1 MIRYVF
7 IVILANAFMGKAQSN
22 SSCFIPEIQRPD
34 SFKLDKKD
42 LFTITEYM
50 ETEYQVFTDGDNT
63 LPANLSSVN
72 YYVDI
77 NDKTDSSNIVDI
89 NYLYLNGYHKKHVV
103 EGDAFYLLSK
113 KNIPMAKR
121 NTNIRSSKTVDFYS
135 ELSSI
140 VGMSF
145 GYWKLDTLTNR
156 IYIVFRDRTKIWNM
170 ENFRIFTGL
179 VLDKNIYLTKGMNTK
194 DSYLFDD
201 NFKNNKEIFVKLP
214 LNLNEVFHS
223 EKVNNSDT
231 NYYQQAICTKFE
243 IAENKSKRITI
254 KQRILEINST
264 KRDSIQA
271 KINGRMIHEQSE
283 QKKQTLILP
292 ETLKKEQNS
301 FYAAIKYTYYPAI
314 EKNYA
319 TRKIEHLNYDSI
331 SFKLTRKNNKRGQK
345 KFALFE
351 AWRGKQVVY
360 SRINISEYYNYYSL
374 KNQKEFILIHVAD
387 PYDEKVFHTFR
398 IPYSGQ
404 NTLPR
409 LISFFKKKILD
420 T

>member
-1 MIRYVF
+1 MIRYAF
-7 IVILANAFMGKAQSN
+7 IILLLSALTGRAQDKSDCFM
-22 SSCFIPEIQRPD
+22 PETQKPD

-77 NDKTDSSNIVDI
+77 NDKTDSTNISDI
-89 NYLYLNGYHKKHVV
+89 NYLYLNGYHKKHVI

-145 GYWKLDTLTNR
+145 GYWKLDTLTSR

-179 VLDKNIYLTKGMNTK
+179 VLGKNIYLTKGMNTK

-223 EKVNNSDT
+223 EKVTNSDIQ
-231 NYYQQAICTKFE
+231 YYQKATRAKFE
-243 IAENKSKRITI
+243 ITEDKSKKVNT
-254 KQRILEINST
+254 KQLVQEINSK
-264 KRDSIQA
+264 KRDSIQQ
-271 KINGRMIHEQSE
+271 KINEQMLHEQLE
-283 QKKQTLILP
+283 QKKMTLLLQD
-292 ETLKKEQNS
+292 TLKKEQNS
-301 FYAAIKYTYYPAI
+301 FYAAIKYSYYPAI

-319 TRKIEHLNYDSI
+319 SRKIEHLNYDSL
-331 SFKLTRKNNKRGQK
+331 SFKLTRKNNKRGRK

-360 SRINISEYYNYYSL
+360 SRINISEYHNYYSI

-404 NTLPR
+404 TILPR
-409 LISFFKKKILD
+409 LISFFKKKIFD

>member
-1 MIRYVF
+1 MIRYAF
-7 IVILANAFMGKAQSN
+7 IILLLSALTGRAQDKSDCFM
-22 SSCFIPEIQRPD
+22 PETQKPD

-77 NDKTDSSNIVDI
+77 NDKTDSTNISDI
-89 NYLYLNGYHKKHVV
+89 NYLYLNGYHKKHVI

-145 GYWKLDTLTNR
+145 GYWKLDTLTSR

-179 VLDKNIYLTKGMNTK
+179 VLGKNIYLTKGMNTK

-223 EKVNNSDT
+223 EKVTNSDIQ
-231 NYYQQAICTKFE
+231 YYQKATRAKFE
-243 IAENKSKRITI
+243 ITEDKSKKVNT
-254 KQRILEINST
+254 KQLVQEINSK
-264 KRDSIQA
+264 KRDSIQQ
-271 KINGRMIHEQSE
+271 KINEQMLHEQLE
-283 QKKQTLILP
+283 QKKMTLLLQD
-292 ETLKKEQNS
+292 TLKKEQNS
-301 FYAAIKYTYYPAI
+301 FYAAIKYSYYPAI
-314 EKNYA
+314 EKTMPAEKLNIWITIA
-319 TRKIEHLNYDSI
+319 FPSNWREKIIKEGG
-331 SFKLTRKNNKRGQK
+331 KNLLCLKPGEGNK
-345 KFALFE
+345 
-351 AWRGKQVVY
+351 WC
-360 SRINISEYYNYYSL
+360 
-374 KNQKEFILIHVAD
+374 
-387 PYDEKVFHTFR
+387 
-398 IPYSGQ
+398 IPE
-404 NTLPR
+404 
-409 LISFFKKKILD
+409 
-420 T
+420 

>member
-1 MIRYVF
+1 MVRYLF
-7 IVILANAFMGKAQSN
+7 LLILVNALRGGAQSN
-22 SSCFIPEIQRPD
+22 SACFIPETQRPD

-77 NDKTDSSNIVDI
+77 NDKTDSTNIVDI
-89 NYLYLNGYHKKHVV
+89 NYLYLHGYNKKKSI

-113 KNIPMAKR
+113 KKIPMAKR

-145 GYWKLDTLTNR
+145 GYWQLDTITNR

-179 VLDKNIYLTKGMNTK
+179 VLGKNIYLTKAMNTK

-223 EKVNNSDT
+223 EKVTNSDI
-231 NYYQQAICTKFE
+231 NYYQKATRTKFE
-243 IAENKSKRITI
+243 IAEDKTKKINT
-254 KQRILEINST
+254 KQLVLEINS
-264 KRDSIQA
+264 KKKDSIQTR
-271 KINGRMIHEQSE
+271 INEQMIHEQLE
-283 QKKQTLILP
+283 QKKLTLILP
-292 ETLKKEQNS
+292 DTLKKEENS
-301 FYAAIKYTYYPAI
+301 FYAAIKYSYYPAI

-319 TRKIEHLNYDSI
+319 SRKIEHLNYDSL
-331 SFKLTRKNNKRGQK
+331 SFKLTRKRNKRGEK

-351 AWRGKQVVY
+351 AWRGTQVVY
-360 SRINISEYYNYYSL
+360 SRINISEYHNYYSI

-404 NTLPR
+404 TTWPR
-409 LISFFKKKILD
+409 LISFFKKKIFD